1 MHEYSKSAEP
11 TRGKKGTGT
20 FLGSFPREKW
30 YLCPFFL
37 AVLLG
42 APHQET
48 QSTDV
53 FRFGVEVRTVFI
65 DVFVS
70 RDGSPVT
77 GLTAGDF
84 EIRDDGILQ
93 ELDLMDPQDVFLS
106 AMLILDTS
114 ASLSGP
120 KLTHLREGAHAFL
133 RRLKKKDEAGLM
145 MFNQYCHLRQPIGAD
160 LDSLHESLD
169 QPVHGGYTSLHDA
182 LYAGLKLVGKADG
195 RPMVVLFTDGQDNS
209 SWLTE
214 KDLLD
219 CARESEAIVHTIGIR
234 STDPSS
240 SGDSTVTP
248 SGSSG
253 SLDQA
258 ENLLRGI
265 TRVTGG
271 RDWYA
276 DSSAGLG
283 QVFLQVLEEMET
295 RYLLSYHLT
304 GAPKD
309 GWHELEVK
317 LKKRNG
323 ETIRARPGYMFAPR
337 TN

>member
-1 MHEYSKSAEP
+1 MTASSESARP
-11 TRGKKGTGT
+11 TQRKKEKGI
-20 FLGSFPREKW
+20 FFGSFPWGKW
-30 YLCPFFL
+30 CLFPFFL
-37 AVLLG
+37 TLLLG
-42 APHQET
+42 ASHQET

-84 EIRDDGILQ
+84 EIRDEGILQ

-145 MFNQYCHLRQPIGAD
+145 LFNQYCHLRQPIGAD

-182 LYAGLKLVGKADG
+182 LYTGLKLVGKADG

-214 KDLLD
+214 RDLLD
-219 CARESEAIVHTIGIR
+219 CARESEAIVHAIGIR
-234 STDPSS
+234 SPDLPS
-240 SGDSTVTP
+240 SGDSP
-248 SGSSG
+248 APPNQSSG

-258 ENLLRGI
+258 ENLLREI
-265 TRVTGG
+265 TSVTGG

-276 DSSAGLG
+276 DSSAGLE

-295 RYLLSYHLT
+295 RYLLSYQLT

-317 LKKRNG
+317 LKKRHG